1 MAITPVA
8 SSSNPT
14 STSCPHCGAAVHA
27 DQRYCLSC
35 GQPCSPVRLAFLDV
49 LRSEHGNGHA
59 GAAALPGSTQLP
71 APGGP
76 GLPVGPTAG
85 GSVVY
90 MRPPEQDGI
99 LGWLQRRAGALALAS
114 MLLLVGLIGL
124 LVGHWITGTPKS
136 GPQEVRVVYPNGVPL
151 AQAGGG
157 AGGSAAT
164 STEHSQGQGRQ
175 RRIRSRT
182 GSKGSQGKPRRRKE
196 GQGAAGAH
204 QAELS
209 QAEAHRISD
218 GQSACGSGR
227 TAGKGKSGRPDRI
240 RRLRC
245 KTGTD
250 RAATQPSR

>member
-164 STEHSQGQGRQ
+164 STEHSGAGTTAPKAKGGSGESEAEREAKEVRENQEEEKKAKALPAPTKQSSAKQKHIESLTGRA
-175 RRIRSRT
+175 R
-182 GSKGSQGKPRRRKE
+182 
-196 GQGAAGAH
+196 
-204 QAELS
+204 
-209 QAEAHRISD
+209 AEAAEQQEKENPGAPIE
-218 GQSACGSGR
+218 SG
-227 TAGKGKSGRPDRI
+227 G
-240 RRLRC
+240 
-245 KTGTD
+245 
-250 RAATQPSR
+250 